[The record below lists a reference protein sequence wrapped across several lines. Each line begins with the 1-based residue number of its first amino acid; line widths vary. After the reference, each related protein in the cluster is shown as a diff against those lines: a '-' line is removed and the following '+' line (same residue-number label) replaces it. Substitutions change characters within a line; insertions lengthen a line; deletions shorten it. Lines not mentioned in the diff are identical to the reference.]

1 MSTLPVFYSP
11 KYLYTAVTSDTTTK
25 AAAVAESL
33 VAQSIPNAVVREPS
47 RAITESEIALVHSPE
62 YAKAIATGSK
72 RALADSNGLC
82 DWTPDFASSRL
93 WATGGVRD
101 AVLEAL
107 RTRSN
112 AGSMS
117 SGLHHAKRG
126 HDEGFCYING
136 LALAALRAIN
146 FHKVKKVG
154 VLDLDAHC
162 GGGTFS
168 MVGDNENVFIADV
181 SCNGYDSW
189 KPTSE
194 RHFLEI
200 VGDASDYLNAVKRS
214 LTHLAGIDAMIYNAG
229 MDPFEDCDTGGLQG
243 ITRDVLAEREQLVA
257 QWCEDTQTPAMF
269 VLAGGYGGT
278 NLDLEGVARLHLPTI
293 REFARVVIEPKK
305 SN

>member
-1 MSTLPVFYSP
+1 MNLNNTLPIYWNSDYVLDHGVETRTKSGPLAKILASGEVPGTEIRSPLPATRDELLAIHDP
-11 KYLYTAVTSDTTTK
+11 KYLDQIINGDADL
-25 AAAVAESL
+25 AR
-33 VAQSIPNAVVREPS
+33 SI
-47 RAITESEIALVHSPE
+47 
-62 YAKAIATGSK
+62 
-72 RALADSNGLC
+72 LAS
-82 DWTPDFASSRL
+82 
-93 WATGGVRD
+93 TGGVRD
-101 AVLEAL
+101 ALDAMFVSG
-107 RTRSN
+107 R
-112 AGSMS
+112 AGSLS

-146 FHKVKKVG
+146 LRRVKKVG

-168 MVGDNENVFIADV
+168 MVGENENVFIADV

-200 VGDASDYLNAVKRS
+200 VGDVSDYLNAVIRS
-214 LTHLAGIDAMIYNAG
+214 LTHLAGIDALIYNAG
-229 MDPFEDCDTGGLQG
+229 MDPFEDCNTGGRRG
-243 ITRDVLAEREQLVA
+243 ITREVLAERERLVA
-257 QWCEDTQTPAMF
+257 QWCEYTQTPTMF
-269 VLAGGYGGT
+269 VLAGGYGGK

-293 REFARVVIEPKK
+293 REFARVVIHPKQ

>member
-1 MSTLPVFYSP
+1 MNLNNALPIYWNSDYVLDHGVETRTKSGPLAKILAGGEVPGTEIRSPLPATRDELLAIHDP
-11 KYLYTAVTSDTTTK
+11 KYLDQIINGDADL
-25 AAAVAESL
+25 AR
-33 VAQSIPNAVVREPS
+33 SI
-47 RAITESEIALVHSPE
+47 
-62 YAKAIATGSK
+62 
-72 RALADSNGLC
+72 LAS
-82 DWTPDFASSRL
+82 
-93 WATGGVRD
+93 TGGVRD
-101 AVLEAL
+101 ALDAMFESG
-107 RTRSN
+107 R
-112 AGSMS
+112 AGSLS

-126 HDEGFCYING
+126 YDEGFCYVNG

-257 QWCEDTQTPAMF
+257 QWCEDTQAPAMF

-293 REFARVVIEPKK
+293 REFARVVIEPKQ